1 MMRMNWEVL
10 MPRVKVNLTLEAD
23 LVEAARGLGLNMSR
37 IAETAIAET
46 VKAERNRLWREENR
60 EAMQSYAEEMARDL
74 SRAGP
79 HDNDEG

>member
-1 MMRMNWEVL
+1 
-10 MPRVKVNLTLEAD
+10 
-23 LVEAARGLGLNMSR
+23 MSR

-74 SRAGP
+74 SKAGP

>member
-1 MMRMNWEVL
+1 MMRMIWEVL

-46 VKAERNRLWREENR
+46 VKAERNRLWRR
-60 EAMQSYAEEMARDL
+60 KSRGHAKLCRRDGAR
-74 SRAGP
+74 SF
-79 HDNDEG
+79 EGRSA

>member
-1 MMRMNWEVL
+1 

-74 SRAGP
+74 SKAGP

>member
-1 MMRMNWEVL
+1 

>member
-1 MMRMNWEVL
+1 

-37 IAETAIAET
+37 IAETAIAKT

-74 SRAGP
+74 SKAGP